1 MKKKF
6 SGIRL
11 GTVLSVI
18 LCLIFATLFWLLV
31 KYFDAESEQALA
43 MLTRGGV
50 F

>member
-6 SGIRL
+6 SGIKL

-18 LCLIFATLFWLLV
+18 ICLILATLFWLLV
-31 KYFDAESEQALA
+31 KYFSPESEQALA
-43 MLTRGGV
+43 MLTRGGA